1 MEFEGAKH
9 EMRRLSEEIELLNSQ
24 VEELSKLKKIAET
37 QMEEALQALQVMQR
51 VMGSLVTNIGNFT
64 AKFYENWNQIIL
76 LSLKYTFYDYLTENE
91 LKFTIMTEKTAWY
104 SFSWFFIRKSW
115 RLFKILEPCCPV
127 GTHKSWSIF

>member
-64 AKFYENWNQIIL
+64 AKFYEN
-76 LSLKYTFYDYLTENE
+76 
-91 LKFTIMTEKTAWY
+91 
-104 SFSWFFIRKSW
+104 
-115 RLFKILEPCCPV
+115 
-127 GTHKSWSIF
+127 